1 MTMSR
6 RSRVLVGAAGAALGA
21 AMLAALVTGSE
32 RESGFYAVAE
42 VITGESFIAAGL
54 VVSARRPSNRAG
66 LLMVAVGFAWLI
78 RDIRYVETSWTFTLG
93 MFFEGLQWLILAHLM
108 VTYPT
113 GRAQDRLERFTV
125 GFIYVYAVPNA
136 FGTLPFDEAR
146 DCPNC
151 LANLLSI
158 DPDPGASAAVRTGL
172 VICSIIIALLG
183 LVCFLRRWQRATPS
197 GRRMFTPVFA
207 GALIAFGVAMVGLVT
222 VAALEELPSGVMQ
235 LAFLSL
241 STGLLLGLLRGWLDR
256 QALSQLM
263 LELGRASTPGRLRRL
278 LAQALHDPSVEL
290 LYWDG
295 RRRTYLDTDGRRRE
309 LPTSSAQ
316 RAVTPLGTEDRPV
329 GALVHDPLLLD
340 DPVLV
345 HAVGEAAR
353 FALENER
360 LQAEV
365 RAQLEEVR
373 ASRARLVEAADA
385 ERRRVERDLHDGA
398 QQRLVTLSLAL
409 GVARDRAASTGDEPL
424 CSSLAEASE
433 EVARAL
439 NEVRELGRG
448 LHPTILIETG
458 LGPALESLAERSPVP
473 ATVAVAPTE
482 RLPDTVQ
489 SGAYFVASEA
499 LANVA
504 KHANASHVTLSARHD
519 DRKLVLEI
527 ADDGTGGADPARG
540 SGLTGLQDRVAALG
554 GQLRIA
560 SPIGGGTQIVA
571 QIPCA

>member
-1 MTMSR
+1 MTVSR

-42 VITGESFIAAGL
+42 VVTGESFIAAGL

-113 GRAQDRLERFTV
+113 GRTQDRLERFTV

-146 DCPNC
+146 DCPDC

-158 DPDPGASAAVRTGL
+158 DPNPGAAAAVRTGL

-183 LVCFLRRWQRATPS
+183 LACFLRRWQRATPS

-241 STGLLLGLLRGWLDR
+241 STGLLVGLLRGWLDR

-263 LELGRASTPGRLRRL
+263 LELGRASTPHRLRGL
-278 LAQALHDPSVEL
+278 LARALHDPTLEL
-290 LYWDG
+290 LYWDD
-295 RRRTYLDTDGRRRE
+295 RQRAYLDMEGRRRE
-309 LPTSSAQ
+309 PPTRFAQ
-316 RAVTPLGTEDRPV
+316 RAVTRLGPEDRPV
-329 GALVHDPLLLD
+329 GALLHDPLLLD

-353 FALENER
+353 FALDNER

-373 ASRARLVEAADA
+373 ASRARIVDAADA

-398 QQRLVTLSLAL
+398 QQRLVTLSLEL
-409 GVARDRAASTGDEPL
+409 GLARAHAASGGDEAL
-424 CSSLAEASE
+424 TSSLTEVSE

-439 NEVRELGRG
+439 NELRELGRG
-448 LHPTILIETG
+448 LHPTILAEAG
-458 LGPALESLAERSPVP
+458 LGPALESLAERSSVP
-473 ATVAVAPTE
+473 ATVAAAPKG
-482 RLPDTVQ
+482 RLPEAVEI
-489 SGAYFVASEA
+489 GAYFVASEA

-504 KHANASHVTLSARHD
+504 KHADASHVTLSAHPNNGV
-519 DRKLVLEI
+519 LVLEV
-527 ADDGTGGADPARG
+527 ADDGCGGADPACG
-540 SGLTGLQDRVAALG
+540 SGLTGLEDRVAALG
-554 GQLRIA
+554 GQLSVE
-560 SPIGGGTQIVA
+560 SPSGAGTRIVA
-571 QIPCA
+571 EIPCA